1 MDLFDNDEGVPEWVA
16 QDEDERAA
24 EALREAAGPPSLRA
38 LLPEIKTK
46 TLLVMMCTSSH
57 LLMHRACE
65 KKRMIGSI
73 LCTSVP
79 MRGNRVRPH
88 HQDRTCFVY
97 ALGDPT
103 ECLVLVCQARL
114 GIVETNLLPK
124 VLFEKIE
131 PERVLVLDSFV
142 GSGISNRYRSQELA
156 PSMFSL
162 RTRAKQ
168 GDPVRVDAGLPMLPS
183 GILLEGALASLM
195 AHCEA
200 MSWDGVALVY
210 NQPLPIPDFGQVSR
224 WSEVLTTSDLPG
236 LSPGVF
242 DLKGAKAAIQED
254 LELLWDQSSF
264 GKVYL

>member
-24 EALREAAGPPSLRA
+24 EALREAAGPPSFRA

-97 ALGDPT
+97 ALGDPS

-142 GSGISNRYRSQELA
+142 GSGMSNRYRSQELA

-183 GILLEGALASLM
+183 GILLEGALAALM